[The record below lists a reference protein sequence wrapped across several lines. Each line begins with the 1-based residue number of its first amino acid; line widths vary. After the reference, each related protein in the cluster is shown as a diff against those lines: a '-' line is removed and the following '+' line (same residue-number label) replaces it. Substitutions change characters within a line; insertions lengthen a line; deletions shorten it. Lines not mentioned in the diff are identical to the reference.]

1 VADDRGRS
9 VAKPGNIQPQP
20 QASQT
25 LVDLPGY
32 PLITGVIGQSL
43 ISSVQVLFHSGFI
56 SLTQVFHSFKF
67 SIYSSFPFIQVFH
80 SFIHSFIHSS
90 NGTV

>member
-1 VADDRGRS
+1 VADAQGRS

-32 PLITGVIGQSL
+32 SLIAGQIGQSL
-43 ISSVQVLFHSGFI
+43 ISSIQLFI
-56 SLTQVFHSFKF
+56 SLRF
-67 SIYSSFPFIQVFH
+67 Y
-80 SFIHSFIHSS
+80 FIHSS
-90 NGTV
+90 FSSTQILFH